1 MFKINGAFYVKLKKA
16 SYSLT
21 VVLERRGNVT
31 YQSNCT
37 LNNLQGCGCI
47 EREIAQVNWLSANLA
62 I

>member
-37 LNNLQGCGCI
+37 LNNLQGCGCL
-47 EREIAQVNWLSANLA
+47 ERETAQVNW
-62 I
+62 